1 MLFPHDYGYYC
12 WLAGNTDE
20 LGMVPEESRGE
31 AQPGGIADPG
41 RRDAVGADGNGQWR
55 RTAGPPK
62 C

>member
-1 MLFPHDYGYYC
+1 MLFPRDYGYDH

-41 RRDAVGADGNGQWR
+41 RRYAVGADGHGQWR
-55 RTAGPPK
+55 HTAGPPK